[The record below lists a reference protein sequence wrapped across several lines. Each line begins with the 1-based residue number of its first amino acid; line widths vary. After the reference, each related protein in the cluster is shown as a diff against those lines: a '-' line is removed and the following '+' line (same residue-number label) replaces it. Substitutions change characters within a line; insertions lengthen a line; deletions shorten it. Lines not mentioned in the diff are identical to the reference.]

1 MRVVKC
7 RQTRLHGR
15 RLRNRK
21 ACVRCNQSLHTA
33 ELRGDTPHAY
43 DLGPLCL
50 HSGAGEEV
58 KVLICVRAY
67 HSAQVECAEAAGLPH
82 RALILLAMC
91 SCWRRRLQ
99 SDNRRRG
106 SCRHSYLPGFF
117 PLSALVTPLGPPG
130 PGFYALIWMRFT
142 RAPPECSLCVKV
154 SPVMYVNVWEGSG
167 VLRVTYLCM

>member
-1 MRVVKC
+1 MRAVQC

-21 ACVRCNQSLHTA
+21 ACVRCTQSLRTA

-50 HSGAGEEV
+50 HSGAGEDWV

-67 HSAQVECAEAAGLPH
+67 HDAPVECAEAAGLPH

-117 PLSALVTPLGPPG
+117 PHVGSCDPPLVPLKNNITPAVPP
-130 PGFYALIWMRFT
+130 P
-142 RAPPECSLCVKV
+142 SL
-154 SPVMYVNVWEGSG
+154 
-167 VLRVTYLCM
+167 R